1 MLSVSIGV
9 EQGALVRHEGGTFC
23 TIHSFGYR
31 GNHEFSYSPTR
42 TCVRF
47 ELREMLG
54 RITLL
59 ESEKKWG
66 FEILQAFSLS
76 SRIPPP
82 PSGTCLQIPLL
93 EQSKTCSRHARPKLW
108 RSGVPLGIFL
118 RSQGGR
124 FWRLVE
130 QFHRSLLE
138 NEVLAL

>member
-1 MLSVSIGV
+1 MVLDI
-9 EQGALVRHEGGTFC
+9 EGTMV
-23 TIHSFGYR
+23 I
-31 GNHEFSYSPTR
+31 SYSPTR

-82 PSGTCLQIPLL
+82 LWHLLADPTARTIEDLFAACKTKALAQWFPTWYFSSQSGRQVL
-93 EQSKTCSRHARPKLW
+93 
-108 RSGVPLGIFL
+108 
-118 RSQGGR
+118 
-124 FWRLVE
+124 RLVE